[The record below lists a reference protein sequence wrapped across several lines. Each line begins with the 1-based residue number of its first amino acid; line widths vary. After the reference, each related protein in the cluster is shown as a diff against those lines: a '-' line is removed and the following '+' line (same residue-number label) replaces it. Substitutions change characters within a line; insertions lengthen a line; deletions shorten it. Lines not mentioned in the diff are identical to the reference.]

1 MLYNEFKM
9 KLIFAQGN
17 PEARYNH
24 TRHNIGFA
32 VIDDFAKAHG
42 AEWTDKPKFHAL
54 IAETTIDG
62 EKVLLAK
69 PTTYYNETGLSARS
83 LVDFYKIESHN
94 VLVIHDDLSLPFG
107 TVRVRSKGSDAGNN
121 GIKSLNSHLNEGFRR
136 IRVGIWNEQ
145 RTIIDD
151 VDFVL
156 GKLTDSEK
164 DTFPKIATT
173 VEKLLTDFVTDNLA
187 DVSMTIPLNETS
199 S

>member
-94 VLVIHDDLSLPFG
+94 VLVIHDDLALPFG

-121 GIKSLNSHLNEGFRR
+121 GIKSLNAHIGEGFRR
-136 IRVGIWNEQ
+136 IRVGTWNELRNQ
-145 RTIIDD
+145 IDD

-156 GKLTDSEK
+156 GKLTADEQSKYDELSVEINRLIELFIQNRLI
-164 DTFPKIATT
+164 DQSLAIAPA
-173 VEKLLTDFVTDNLA
+173 E
-187 DVSMTIPLNETS
+187 
-199 S
+199 